1 MVLFL
6 LSFHYLPLTTQ
17 EHMLIVLEVAMFPIK
32 LMLLSSLHY
41 IGYKNVILYSSMSS
55 TVLVSLSFI
64 SSLVNFYKVAKLCSH
79 DEVVVRDLLSHVNSS
94 IVI

>member
-1 MVLFL
+1 
-6 LSFHYLPLTTQ
+6 
-17 EHMLIVLEVAMFPIK
+17 MLIVLEVAMFPIK

-55 TVLVSLSFI
+55 TVLVSL
-64 SSLVNFYKVAKLCSH
+64 LVNFYKVAKLCSH